1 MLFAMKKPTLI
12 FTMFYLLI
20 AGCTSKE
27 LSREEAFRLLQQQD
41 QYPRIIDY
49 DIYCSDPTY
58 AKKAIDA
65 GLEKEGL
72 LIVQRTQKLA
82 DVGKPLIG
90 FTEKAKPYL
99 LATPPRDKA
108 ADVQKV
114 KVADADLVE
123 VTAVQTE
130 NDGKSAVVEF
140 TTAYKNRTPFSVL
153 TTIDFSGKATR
164 KARLSLFDDGWRLQ
178 K

>member
-1 MLFAMKKPTLI
+1 MKKLTI
-12 FTMFYLLI
+12 FLSIFYLLI

-27 LSREEAFRLLQQQD
+27 LSREEAFRLLQQQG
-41 QYPRIIDY
+41 QYPKVIDY
-49 DIYCSDPTY
+49 DVYCSDPTY

-72 LIVQRTQKLA
+72 VTVQLTQKLA

-90 FTEKAKPYL
+90 FTEKAQPYL
-99 LATPPRDKA
+99 LATTPKDKA

-123 VTAVQTE
+123 VTGVQTE
-130 NDGKSAVVEF
+130 NDGKNAVVEF
-140 TTAYKNRTPFSVL
+140 TTAYKNATPFSAL

-164 KARLSLFDDGWRLQ
+164 KARFSLYDNGWKLQ